1 MNVATRADR
10 PGEHPAP
17 PLWMNRWSRPVGR
30 LLDHALYATDV
41 VGASSVPRTGPV
53 IFAANHISALDG
65 PVLVG
70 AAPRYMNVLVKQEMF
85 TGFLGR
91 VLQYSGQLPVN
102 RAGDRRAL
110 QTAKAVLDAGRC
122 VGILPEGTRGGGD
135 VAAISAGVAWLAL
148 ATGAPVVPVAV
159 LGTRLTGERVGHIPQ
174 LRRRFTVDFGVPVP
188 VVSEPGM
195 TGRARMDAATE
206 TIRAA
211 LASHVSDA
219 VTVSGMPLP
228 AD

>member
-1 MNVATRADR
+1 M
-10 PGEHPAP
+10 
-17 PLWMNRWSRPVGR
+17 GR
-30 LLDHALYATDV
+30 FLDHGLYATDV
-41 VGASSVPRTGPV
+41 VGAADVPADGPI

-70 AAPRYMNVLVKQEMF
+70 AAPRYMNVLVKNEMF
-85 TGFLGR
+85 TGVLGR
-91 VLQYSGQLPVN
+91 VLEYSGQLPVN

-135 VAAISAGVAWLAL
+135 VAAISGGVAWLAL

-159 LGTRLTGERVGHIPQ
+159 LGTRLTGERVGHVPR
-174 LRRRFTVDFGVPVP
+174 LRRRFTVHFGAPVP
-188 VVSEPGM
+188 IVSVASL
-195 TGRARMDAATE
+195 TGRARMEAATE

-211 LASHVSDA
+211 LANHVAEA
-219 VTVSGMPLP
+219 VAASGMTLP
-228 AD
+228 GD

>member
-1 MNVATRADR
+1 
-10 PGEHPAP
+10 
-17 PLWMNRWSRPVGR
+17 MNRWSRPVGR
-30 LLDHALYATDV
+30 FLDHALYATDV
-41 VGASSVPRTGPV
+41 VGADTVPSTGAV

-110 QTAKAVLDAGRC
+110 QTAKAVLDEGRC

-135 VAAISAGVAWLAL
+135 VAAISGGVAWLAL

-159 LGTRLTGERVGHIPQ
+159 LGTRHTGERTGHIPR
-174 LRRRFTVDFGVPVP
+174 LRRRFTVDFGVPNYIIAQ
-188 VVSEPGM
+188 PGL
-195 TGRARMDAATE
+195 TGRKRMEVATE
-206 TIRAA
+206 LIREA
-211 LASHVSDA
+211 LATHVAEA
-219 VTVSGMPLP
+219 VASSGMALP
-228 AD
+228 GD